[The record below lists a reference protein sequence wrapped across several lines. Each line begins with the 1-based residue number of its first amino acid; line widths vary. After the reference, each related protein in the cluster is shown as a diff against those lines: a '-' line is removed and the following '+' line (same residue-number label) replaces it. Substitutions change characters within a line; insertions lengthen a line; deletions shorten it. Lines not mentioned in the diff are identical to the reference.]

1 MNIVFTTTGGDLN
14 APLDP
19 RFGRAARFLVY
30 NSDTAGCELVDN
42 QNLNA
47 SHGAGIQAAETVV
60 GLGAKALVTGHCGP
74 KAFRVLQAAGV
85 AIYTTEATTVAE
97 ALALY
102 REGKLSRALAANAQG
117 HRP

>member
-47 SHGAGIQAAETVV
+47 SHGAGIQAA
-60 GLGAKALVTGHCGP
+60 A
-74 KAFRVLQAAGV
+74 
-85 AIYTTEATTVAE
+85 TVAE

-102 REGKLSRALAANAQG
+102 REGKLSRALTANAQG